1 MANNPL
7 YPLQLNTS
15 EYFNYK
21 TFCLFVTLKLITNYT
36 KISIL
41 LMAKNILIIE
51 DDAEILRV
59 LETVLTFHDFEVTG
73 LDRTD
78 DIIAAVKNYNPD
90 LVLTDYMLPGLNGGR
105 ICQLIKG
112 NEDTRHIPVILI
124 SAYHEQA
131 IALVNFGYDAFVP
144 KPFDVNKLVKTINR
158 FLN

>member
-1 MANNPL
+1 MLTMAR
-7 YPLQLNTS
+7 
-15 EYFNYK
+15 
-21 TFCLFVTLKLITNYT
+21 
-36 KISIL
+36 
-41 LMAKNILIIE
+41 NILIIE

-78 DIIAAVKNYNPD
+78 DIIGAVKAYNPD

-112 NEDTRHIPVILI
+112 NEATRHIPVILI